1 MDAGLGYGTSPDQ
14 LFAAAGLNKTGSYD
28 VNGHPVD
35 TPQPQQSPSDEV
47 DTDTAESTFETP
59 SFQAPQPTQPTTTE
73 FDWNGKFDGKF
84 KSFDELE
91 SYVRDVEAKAN
102 KDPFA
107 NDLVRNLNKAISEGI
122 DPELY
127 LALTSM
133 DIDSLSERD
142 ALVLE
147 MQWKKGLSL
156 EDAEFLVDRTY
167 KLGDGEYEADASD
180 PDVREAQ
187 IRLKLDAQEAKG
199 FLSSYKQEGLT
210 SPYEKQQQEITQ
222 AWTPVIPQV
231 LDRWKTFKV
240 ESKAGTFN
248 VPTSPAAM
256 EAAKSL
262 LQEVVQSGYLQHM
275 PDSEGLEVAHAII
288 EKEILKHD
296 FQTAI
301 DYIGEAMK
309 AKQLEEKHNPRKPV
323 GQYQA
328 PMSTQEQSIVDF
340 LKKVRG

>member
-35 TPQPQQSPSDEV
+35 TTPNQQPPVDSTQDESEELNTTTGFQSPAQAQQQ
-47 DTDTAESTFETP
+47 TA
-59 SFQAPQPTQPTTTE
+59 E

-91 SYVRDVEAKAN
+91 SYVKDIETKAS

-127 LALTSM
+127 LELSSM
-133 DIDSLSERD
+133 DINSLSERD

-167 KLGDGEYEADASD
+167 KLGDGDYEPDTND

-187 IRLKLDAQEAKG
+187 IRLKLDAQEAKN
-199 FLSSYKQEGLT
+199 FLGSYKTEALT
-210 SPYEKQQQEITQ
+210 SPFEKRQREVSE
-222 AWTPVIPQV
+222 AWNPVIPQV
-231 LDRWKTFKV
+231 LDKWKTFKV

-248 VPTSPAAM
+248 VPTSPAAI
-256 EAAKSL
+256 EAAKAL
-262 LQEVVQSGYLQHM
+262 LQDVVQSGYMEHL
-275 PDSEGLEVAHAII
+275 PDNEGIEIANAII

-296 FQTAI
+296 FQNAVE
-301 DYIGEAMK
+301 YIAEAMK

-328 PMSTQEQSIVDF
+328 PMSTQEQSIVEF
-340 LKKVRG
+340 LKKVRQ